1 MQKLFLLFSAILCTN
16 LVNAGHQA
24 DEQACDMHAFT
35 RYHANVFI
43 HKHLDF
49 DKSPKITFGNP
60 EASKVI
66 TQFCDYSKPAC
77 LENIN
82 TLLTLTND
90 KDIKINIYP
99 ISTTQSPNA
108 SQYLAFTYH
117 VGGVELMQQ
126 FLHELH
132 SLIKSDQV
140 VDQNAL
146 SDLMINLNIN
156 ETPYLKEMVDQ
167 EIKDNNALAK
177 AAGVTHSPSVYVYQ
191 HKPTDISQVYF
202 SEYQNVPE
210 YIIKRALGY
219 LA

>member
-1 MQKLFLLFSAILCTN
+1 MKKLTLLLSTILCAS
-16 LVNAGHQA
+16 LANAGHKA
-24 DEQACDMHAFT
+24 GEEACDMHAFS
-35 RYHANVFI
+35 RYQANVFI
-43 HKHLDF
+43 HKNLNF

-60 EASKVI
+60 QASKVI
-66 TQFCDYSKPAC
+66 TQFCDYSRPTC

-99 ISTTQSPNA
+99 ISTTQSPDA
-108 SQYLAFTYH
+108 SHYLAFTYT
-117 VGGVELMQQ
+117 VGGVELMQE

-132 SLIKSDQV
+132 SLIKSGKV
-140 VDQNAL
+140 VDQNTL

-156 ETPYLKEMVDQ
+156 ETPYLKKMVDQ
-167 EIKDNNALAK
+167 EVKDNNALAK

-191 HKPTDISQVYF
+191 HNATEVSQIYF

-210 YIIKRALGY
+210 YIIKRALNY

>member
-1 MQKLFLLFSAILCTN
+1 MKKLTLFLSMILCAS
-16 LVNAGHQA
+16 LANAGHKA
-24 DEQACDMHAFT
+24 GEEACDMHAFS
-35 RYHANVFI
+35 RYQANVFI
-43 HKHLDF
+43 HNNLNF
-49 DKSPKITFGNP
+49 DKSPKITLGNP
-60 EASKVI
+60 QASKVI
-66 TQFCDYSKPAC
+66 TQFCNYSKPSC

-117 VGGVELMQQ
+117 VGGVELMQE

-132 SLIKSDQV
+132 SLIKSGKV
-140 VDQNAL
+140 VDQNTL

-167 EIKDNNALAK
+167 EIKANNALAK
-177 AAGVTHSPSVYVYQ
+177 SAAVTHSPSVYVYQ
-191 HKPTDISQVYF
+191 HNATDVNQVYF

-210 YIIKRALGY
+210 YIIKRALNY